1 MKINDVQR
9 INAINPYKATNDA
22 KLTQS
27 DEKKHK
33 KQDVVNISPEAKEL
47 QSSIGSK
54 KQIDELK
61 QSYTSGTY
69 HVDARKIAD
78 KIFPY
83 IK

>member
-9 INAINPYKATNDA
+9 VNAINPYKVTNDA

-27 DEKKHK
+27 DGK
-33 KQDVVNISPEAKEL
+33 KQKMKDEVSISSEAKEL
-47 QSSIGSK
+47 QGSIGSN
-54 KQIDELK
+54 KQVEELK

-78 KIFPY
+78 KLFPY
-83 IK
+83 I